1 MLYVKEFQNY
11 LKLRICL
18 LYHVNMLKPF
28 IIYLKRPLTS
38 EEKALNQAAQQK
50 RIKETKRIAEC
61 LKWRDFEKK
70 KECFVLDEL
79 PPVDAWTSFRLRN
92 TDISM
97 FNVFRNFVNDD
108 IIDRLGQRFSEEN
121 HTYGSRKGTL
131 KLKRAVITNVKIW
144 QYFAVYIWLVGKQI
158 KAQENTS
165 NLNHLKS
172 RVEVARK
179 YFHEQHGIAAPGR
192 DVIEKLISHCII
204 TYDYA
209 EVISKNFQSLVLKLG
224 QAVAGDEKLFH
235 FTGNS
240 ADIRLIPSKPGRV
253 GLWFYELCARLR
265 VGDKELP
272 YLLSYSLQTS
282 QNTDSTVAS
291 VVGKWM
297 NALRTIGAD
306 RVPEGEHP
314 NPKTYLAFDSFYLS
328 KDSRNMLL
336 AEGQK
341 FTCSVAKERVSL
353 EVSRVHDDQ
362 QPDIPGKTRTIVN
375 DESGELFTYH
385 YDRQKGVGKKYNLS
399 YGFIRSELKEKIKAH
414 EEIIPGYSYYKTFF
428 EYCDNFNRS
437 LHDRSWPH
445 KRGGRGQLGDLGVQ
459 HDFIMA
465 AILRNTINA
474 YFSITQVDPLSVDF
488 ETSMTRLANDI
499 YAYSIQLD
507 SSKILSY

>member
-1 MLYVKEFQNY
+1 MLYLKEFQNY

-108 IIDRLGQRFSEEN
+108 IIDRLGRRFSEEN

-158 KAQENTS
+158 KAEENTS

-192 DVIEKLISHCII
+192 DIIEKLISHCII

-209 EVISKNFQSLVLKLG
+209 EVI
-224 QAVAGDEKLFH
+224 
-235 FTGNS
+235 
-240 ADIRLIPSKPGRV
+240 
-253 GLWFYELCARLR
+253 
-265 VGDKELP
+265 
-272 YLLSYSLQTS
+272 
-282 QNTDSTVAS
+282 
-291 VVGKWM
+291 
-297 NALRTIGAD
+297 
-306 RVPEGEHP
+306 
-314 NPKTYLAFDSFYLS
+314 
-328 KDSRNMLL
+328 
-336 AEGQK
+336 
-341 FTCSVAKERVSL
+341 
-353 EVSRVHDDQ
+353 
-362 QPDIPGKTRTIVN
+362 
-375 DESGELFTYH
+375 
-385 YDRQKGVGKKYNLS
+385 
-399 YGFIRSELKEKIKAH
+399 
-414 EEIIPGYSYYKTFF
+414 
-428 EYCDNFNRS
+428 
-437 LHDRSWPH
+437 
-445 KRGGRGQLGDLGVQ
+445 
-459 HDFIMA
+459 
-465 AILRNTINA
+465 
-474 YFSITQVDPLSVDF
+474 
-488 ETSMTRLANDI
+488 
-499 YAYSIQLD
+499 
-507 SSKILSY
+507 